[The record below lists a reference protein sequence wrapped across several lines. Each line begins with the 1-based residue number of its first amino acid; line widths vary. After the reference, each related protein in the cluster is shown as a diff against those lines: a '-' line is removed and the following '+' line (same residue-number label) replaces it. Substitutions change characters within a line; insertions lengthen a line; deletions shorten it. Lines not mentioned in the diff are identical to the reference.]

1 MKKKLIRII
10 LPILIMILGVGCA
23 KPVETVEPIEPKILK
38 VSVPDGI
45 PALTMTKMI
54 KENNLIAE
62 NIVLEYTVEKTTDA
76 LAAKVLSKEADI
88 AIVPSNLAAQTYNKE
103 LGYKIAAT
111 GSWGSFY
118 LISEEAIRDPKALI
132 GKEITTIGKNLTP
145 DIILRHIL
153 KLKEIEADQDVTINY
168 LNGATELAP
177 NYLSG
182 KIAIASVPEP
192 MLTTI
197 LGKKPNT
204 NIILDFNEEWKNA
217 HDSLNGYPQSS
228 LIIKEDIILEN
239 KEFVEKFLVE
249 YEKSINWANE
259 TPEELGVYAAELELA
274 INPQVLP
281 VALTRANMKY
291 VPIEQ
296 SKDDYSEF
304 FKVLFEIEP
313 KTIGGKIPDEGLYF
327 K

>member
-1 MKKKLIRII
+1 MKKLIKLI
-10 LPILIMILGVGCA
+10 LPILVLTLGAGCA
-23 KPVETVEPIEPKILK
+23 KPTPKAEPITLK

-54 KENNLIAE
+54 KENNLIDE
-62 NIVLEYTVEKTTDA
+62 NITLEYTVEKTTDA
-76 LAAKVLSKEADI
+76 LVAKVLSKEADI

-118 LISEEAIRDPKALI
+118 LISEEAIRDPKVLV

-153 KLKEIEADQDVTINY
+153 EIKELKPDQDITINY

-177 NYLSG
+177 NYLGG

-197 LGKKPNT
+197 MGKKPHT
-204 NIILDFNEEWKNA
+204 NIVLDFNEEWKAA

-228 LIIKEDIILEN
+228 LIIKQDIISSN
-239 KEFVEKFLVE
+239 KEFVEKFLEE
-249 YEKSINWANE
+249 YEKSILWANE
-259 TPEELGVYAAELELA
+259 NPEALGEYAKALELA
-274 INPQVLP
+274 IDPTVLP

-291 VPIEQ
+291 VPIEE
-296 SKDDYSEF
+296 SRDDYSEF
-304 FKVLFEIEP
+304 FKVLFEMEP
-313 KTIGGKIPDEGLYF
+313 KTIGGEIPDEGLYF